1 MSRKGKNIDIS
12 SENFL
17 MQIAEHM
24 SAAEVKASLIMSDIA
39 SGITEYQMNHSL
51 DQKQMAELLGVSQPM
66 ISKYESGSYN
76 YTIKSLCKLAE
87 QMNFEINLQFKNT
100 QELPQMITST
110 SSEWK
115 INPTVSLKKLAKGSS
130 IRYKKMDEILDKEKY
145 SVA

>member
-110 SSEWK
+110 SQRME
-115 INPTVSLKKLAKGSS
+115 
-130 IRYKKMDEILDKEKY
+130 DKSDCIIKETCKRQQHQ
-145 SVA
+145 VQKDG